1 MRLEI
6 ESTPAALPLADG
18 SGNPFAGN
26 GSSSEVER
34 LLESGISSARSG
46 DRSTAR
52 TSLLRCTELDPKC
65 ESAWLWLSSISEY
78 PEELLVFLEKVLDI
92 NPENQKAL
100 EWRTATNTLLAKT
113 FLQRGIDA
121 ADSGGKEQAAEHFT
135 KALEYDQNCA
145 LAWMWMA
152 NIAESSDGKLLY
164 LEKALSIDP
173 DNEDAAEAYR
183 SIRGEITSN
192 HLAKAKMAAVAG
204 RNAEANELL
213 EAVLAESPDSEE
225 AWMLRSHIADGFV
238 EKIRSYEMVLSI
250 NPANAAALANLDS
263 LKALA
268 NAVPAPEVPATE
280 AAYEPDPR
288 NDLEVSDSF
297 ALVEASKA
305 ENNFEIEKH
314 PTQDLEMPEGVAEAF
329 NFGSQDPVSDDNFES
344 PEVSEPESHTPP
356 QETVFD
362 ADTPIAIETLEPGA
376 AFEPYSDSF
385 DADPIIENFSEPF
398 EASASWDKDRE
409 EMGAPIAMPDIPP
422 GDNAAPFDPFATV
435 YHHAEPSVAFDP
447 VPVEVGPDTNGESD
461 SYLEGSAEFPGSASS
476 DMELRSLIES
486 VEKEGFNEPIPA
498 VAQYEVSPLQAPS
511 SEDSVLPASNDGPD
525 ERSEEDA
532 RCEFCGSA
540 NDMLSVACQSCS
552 AVLSLSNLELLLANE
567 NADRPVLLE
576 AVERLESERN
586 ARALAEA
593 ELTLLGIGHLNLRNY
608 DKGFDYLQEASR
620 LNPNNIVLSSQVN
633 ALHIRLE
640 EIRQQK
646 EAHDAMS
653 KGKTILVID
662 DSPTIRKL
670 IAGKLEKCGH
680 EVFCSADGVEAVD
693 LLEGLVPDL
702 ILLDIN
708 MPRMDGYQ
716 VCKLIR
722 GKESTKDVPV
732 VMISGKDGFF
742 DKVRGRMAGT
752 SGYITKPFGPET
764 LMKVIESYLEN
775 ASQPAD
781 YADAIQA
788 ENGQYAS

>member
-18 SGNPFAGN
+18 SGNPFVSSGN
-26 GSSSEVER
+26 SSEVER
-34 LLESGISSARSG
+34 LLESGINFARSG
-46 DRSTAR
+46 DRSAAR

-92 NPENQKAL
+92 NPENLKAL
-100 EWRTATNTLLAKT
+100 EWRAATNTLLAKT

-121 ADSGGKEQAAEHFT
+121 ADSGGKEQAADHFT

-164 LEKALSIDP
+164 LEKALSIEP
-173 DNEDAAEAYR
+173 DNENAAEAYR
-183 SIRGEITSN
+183 SIRNEITAN
-192 HLAKAKMAAVAG
+192 HLGKAKMAAVAG

-225 AWMLRSHIADGFV
+225 AWMLRSHIADGFA

-250 NPANAAALANLDS
+250 NPANAAALANLES
-263 LKALA
+263 LNALA
-268 NAVPAPEVPATE
+268 NAAPAPEIPAQK
-280 AAYEPDPR
+280 AANESDSR

-305 ENNFEIEKH
+305 ENHFEIEKH
-314 PTQDLEMPEGVAEAF
+314 PTQDLEMPNGVEAAF
-329 NFGSQDPVSDDNFES
+329 SFESQDPISDVNFGSPNGNEL
-344 PEVSEPESHTPP
+344 ESHTSP

-362 ADTPIAIETLEPGA
+362 ADTPIAIET
-376 AFEPYSDSF
+376 FEPDVAIGPHADSF
-385 DADPIIENFSEPF
+385 DADPIIESFSEPF
-398 EASASWDKDRE
+398 DAPASWNSDQE
-409 EMGAPIAMPDIPP
+409 EMDAPIAMPDIPP
-422 GDNAAPFDPFATV
+422 IDDAAPFDPFATV
-435 YHHAEPSVAFDP
+435 YHHAEPSVPFDAA
-447 VPVEVGPDTNGESD
+447 PVETVPDANGELGSH
-461 SYLEGSAEFPGSASS
+461 LEPAAEFSEPASS
-476 DMELRSLIES
+476 ETELRFLIES
-486 VEKEGFNEPIPA
+486 VEGESFDEPIPA
-498 VAQYEVSPLQAPS
+498 VAQYEVLQPQARF
-511 SEDSVLPASNDGPD
+511 SEGPALPAAAGGLD
-525 ERSEEDA
+525 ERPEQDG
-532 RCEFCGSA
+532 RCDFCGSA
-540 NDMLSVACQSCS
+540 NDTLSVACQSCS

-576 AVERLESERN
+576 AVERLERERN
-586 ARALAEA
+586 ARALVEA

-640 EIRQQK
+640 EIKQQK

-680 EVFCSADGVEAVD
+680 EVFCSADGVEAVE

-722 GKESTKDVPV
+722 GTESTKDVPV

-775 ASQPAD
+775 GSQPVD
-781 YADAIQA
+781 YADAVQP
-788 ENGQYAS
+788 ENGQYAP